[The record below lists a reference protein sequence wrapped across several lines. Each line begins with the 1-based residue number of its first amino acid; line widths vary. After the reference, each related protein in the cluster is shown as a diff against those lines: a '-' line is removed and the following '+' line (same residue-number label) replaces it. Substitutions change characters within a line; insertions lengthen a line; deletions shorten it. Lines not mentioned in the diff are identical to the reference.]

1 MQIMSELRAKKL
13 ASEIQRL
20 IAQKIFELDGMN
32 LITITGVDVSP
43 KYQYAKVFYRPFAR
57 SNDSDCRAFI
67 DKNLFLIKKNL
78 FNNLRLKYAIN
89 IEFVYDSSFDEAE
102 RIENILRQIQP
113 TVTEAE
119 DAKAEVE

>member
-43 KYQYAKVFYRPFAR
+43 KYQYAKVFYRPFAC
-57 SNDSDCRAFI
+57 SNDFDCRAFI

-78 FNNLRLKYAIN
+78 FNNLKLKYAIN

-102 RIENILRQIQP
+102 RIENILRQINP
-113 TVTEAE
+113 VHGTKDPEEAQS
-119 DAKAEVE
+119 